1 MTITLEEA
9 GTTRTPVLRRKRI
22 GEEFVGALVRTTQ
35 RDVLKRDDA
44 TGTDRPV
51 LKANGKPRQELV
63 VTLVTISSTMAAGL
77 GEEVAVPEPGD
88 IVRSILKGG
97 GFGQWIEAN
106 GLLKP
111 RQVGDIVTLTSEW
124 GQAYDA
130 HGAPT
135 GDKLT
140 TQAQLDAVPRE
151 RSLGVYGSVAIRR
164 AAGPGGGQRRLP
176 VHQPAQECPQRR
188 QHHGARAGSRR
199 LQGHARARRHARAPE
214 Q

>member
-51 LKANGKPRQELV
+51 IKANGKPRQELV

-88 IVRSILKGG
+88 VVRSILKGG

-164 AAGPGGGQRRLP
+164 ATPAETEWVTAAETAYHDAQP
-176 VHQPAQECPQRR
+176 VVVLDDD
-188 QHHGARAGSRR
+188 SF
-199 LQGHARARRHARAPE
+199 
-214 Q
+214 

>member
-22 GEEFVGALVRTTQ
+22 GEEFVGVLVRTTQ

-164 AAGPGGGQRRLP
+164 ATPAETEWVTAAETAYHDAQP
-176 VHQPAQECPQRR
+176 VVVLDDD
-188 QHHGARAGSRR
+188 SF
-199 LQGHARARRHARAPE
+199 
-214 Q
+214 

>member
-22 GEEFVGALVRTTQ
+22 GEEFIGALVRTTQ

-164 AAGPGGGQRRLP
+164 ATPAETEWVTAAETAYHDAQP
-176 VHQPAQECPQRR
+176 VVVLDDD
-188 QHHGARAGSRR
+188 SF
-199 LQGHARARRHARAPE
+199 
-214 Q
+214 

>member
-88 IVRSILKGG
+88 VVRSILKGG

-164 AAGPGGGQRRLP
+164 ATPAETEWVSAAETAYHDAQP
-176 VHQPAQECPQRR
+176 VVVLDDD
-188 QHHGARAGSRR
+188 SF
-199 LQGHARARRHARAPE
+199 
-214 Q
+214 

>member
-44 TGTDRPV
+44 TGTALSRLEKDAERNAE
-51 LKANGKPRQELV
+51 KAAQQPAAKPRQELV

-164 AAGPGGGQRRLP
+164 ATPAETEWVSWICPSAPCNSGDSVPCSTPGRPYAR
-176 VHQPAQECPQRR
+176 
-188 QHHGARAGSRR
+188 GAA
-199 LQGHARARRHARAPE
+199 
-214 Q
+214 

>member
-164 AAGPGGGQRRLP
+164 ATPAETEWVAAAEMAYHDAQP
-176 VHQPAQECPQRR
+176 VVVLDDD
-188 QHHGARAGSRR
+188 SF
-199 LQGHARARRHARAPE
+199 
-214 Q
+214 

>member
-35 RDVLKRDDA
+35 RDVLRRDDA

-51 LKANGKPRQELV
+51 IKANGKPRQELV

-88 IVRSILKGG
+88 VVRSILKGG

-164 AAGPGGGQRRLP
+164 ATPAETEWVSAAETAYHDAQP
-176 VHQPAQECPQRR
+176 VVVLDDD
-188 QHHGARAGSRR
+188 SF
-199 LQGHARARRHARAPE
+199 
-214 Q
+214 

>member
-22 GEEFVGALVRTTQ
+22 GEEYVGALVRTTQ

-51 LKANGKPRQELV
+51 IKANGKPRQELV

-124 GQAYDA
+124 GQVYSAAGD
-130 HGAPT
+130 PT

-164 AAGPGGGQRRLP
+164 ATPAETEWVTAAETAYHDAQP
-176 VHQPAQECPQRR
+176 VVVLDDD
-188 QHHGARAGSRR
+188 SF
-199 LQGHARARRHARAPE
+199 
-214 Q
+214 

>member
-77 GEEVAVPEPGD
+77 GEDVAVPEPGD

-164 AAGPGGGQRRLP
+164 ATPAETEWVTAAETAYHAAQP
-176 VHQPAQECPQRR
+176 VVVLDDD
-188 QHHGARAGSRR
+188 SF
-199 LQGHARARRHARAPE
+199 
-214 Q
+214 

>member
-63 VTLVTISSTMAAGL
+63 VTLVTISSTMTAGL

-97 GFGQWIEAN
+97 GFGQWIEAH

-164 AAGPGGGQRRLP
+164 ATPAETEWVTAAETAYHDAQP
-176 VHQPAQECPQRR
+176 VVVLDDD
-188 QHHGARAGSRR
+188 SF
-199 LQGHARARRHARAPE
+199 
-214 Q
+214 

>member
-35 RDVLKRDDA
+35 RDVLKRDEVS
-44 TGTDRPV
+44 GTDRPV

-164 AAGPGGGQRRLP
+164 ATPAETEWVTAAETAYHDAQP
-176 VHQPAQECPQRR
+176 VVVLDDD
-188 QHHGARAGSRR
+188 SF
-199 LQGHARARRHARAPE
+199 
-214 Q
+214 

>member
-51 LKANGKPRQELV
+51 IKANGKPRQELV

-88 IVRSILKGG
+88 VVRSILKGG

-124 GQAYDA
+124 GQACDA

-164 AAGPGGGQRRLP
+164 ATPAETEWVSAAETAYYDAQP
-176 VHQPAQECPQRR
+176 VVVLDDD
-188 QHHGARAGSRR
+188 SF
-199 LQGHARARRHARAPE
+199 
-214 Q
+214 

>member
-22 GEEFVGALVRTTQ
+22 GEEFIGALVRTTQ

-77 GEEVAVPEPGD
+77 GEDVAVPEPGD

-164 AAGPGGGQRRLP
+164 ATPAETEWVSAAETAYHDAQP
-176 VHQPAQECPQRR
+176 VVVLDDD
-188 QHHGARAGSRR
+188 SF
-199 LQGHARARRHARAPE
+199 
-214 Q
+214 

>member
-63 VTLVTISSTMAAGL
+63 VTL
-77 GEEVAVPEPGD
+77 
-88 IVRSILKGG
+88 
-97 GFGQWIEAN
+97 
-106 GLLKP
+106 KP

-124 GQAYDA
+124 GQVYSAAGD
-130 HGAPT
+130 PT

-164 AAGPGGGQRRLP
+164 ATPAETEWVTAAETAYHAAQP
-176 VHQPAQECPQRR
+176 VVVLDDD
-188 QHHGARAGSRR
+188 SF
-199 LQGHARARRHARAPE
+199 
-214 Q
+214 

>member
-22 GEEFVGALVRTTQ
+22 GEEYVGALVRTTQ

-88 IVRSILKGG
+88 IVRCILKSG

-164 AAGPGGGQRRLP
+164 ATPAETEWVAAAETAYHDAQP
-176 VHQPAQECPQRR
+176 VVVLDDD
-188 QHHGARAGSRR
+188 SF
-199 LQGHARARRHARAPE
+199 
-214 Q
+214 

>member
-63 VTLVTISSTMAAGL
+63 ITLITISSTMAAGL

-164 AAGPGGGQRRLP
+164 ATPAETEWVTAAETAYHAAQP
-176 VHQPAQECPQRR
+176 VVVLDDD
-188 QHHGARAGSRR
+188 SF
-199 LQGHARARRHARAPE
+199 
-214 Q
+214 

>member
-1 MTITLEEA
+1 MTITFEEA

-88 IVRSILKGG
+88 VVRSILKGG

-124 GQAYDA
+124 GQVYDA
-130 HGAPT
+130 HGSPT

-164 AAGPGGGQRRLP
+164 ATPAETEWVTAAETAYHDAQP
-176 VHQPAQECPQRR
+176 VVVLDDD
-188 QHHGARAGSRR
+188 SF
-199 LQGHARARRHARAPE
+199 
-214 Q
+214 

>member
-22 GEEFVGALVRTTQ
+22 GEEFVGSLVRTTQ

-51 LKANGKPRQELV
+51 IKANGKPRQELV

-106 GLLKP
+106 GLLRP

-164 AAGPGGGQRRLP
+164 ATPAETEWVTAAETAYHDAQP
-176 VHQPAQECPQRR
+176 VVVLDDD
-188 QHHGARAGSRR
+188 SF
-199 LQGHARARRHARAPE
+199 
-214 Q
+214 

>member
-124 GQAYDA
+124 GQVYSAAGD
-130 HGAPT
+130 PT

-164 AAGPGGGQRRLP
+164 ATPAETEWVTAAETAYHDAQP
-176 VHQPAQECPQRR
+176 VVVLDDD
-188 QHHGARAGSRR
+188 SF
-199 LQGHARARRHARAPE
+199 
-214 Q
+214 

>member
-35 RDVLKRDDA
+35 RDVLKRDEVS
-44 TGTDRPV
+44 GVDRPV

-164 AAGPGGGQRRLP
+164 ATPAETEWVTAAETAYHDAQP
-176 VHQPAQECPQRR
+176 VVVLDDD
-188 QHHGARAGSRR
+188 SF
-199 LQGHARARRHARAPE
+199 
-214 Q
+214 

>member
-88 IVRSILKGG
+88 VVRSILKGG

-164 AAGPGGGQRRLP
+164 ATPAETEWVTAAETAYHAAQP
-176 VHQPAQECPQRR
+176 VVVLDDD
-188 QHHGARAGSRR
+188 SF
-199 LQGHARARRHARAPE
+199 
-214 Q
+214 

>member
-51 LKANGKPRQELV
+51 IKANGKPRQELV

-124 GQAYDA
+124 GQVYSAAGD
-130 HGAPT
+130 PT

-164 AAGPGGGQRRLP
+164 ATPAETEWVTAAETAYHDAQP
-176 VHQPAQECPQRR
+176 VVVLDDD
-188 QHHGARAGSRR
+188 SF
-199 LQGHARARRHARAPE
+199 
-214 Q
+214 

>member
-164 AAGPGGGQRRLP
+164 ATPAETEWVTAAETAYHAAQP
-176 VHQPAQECPQRR
+176 VVVLDDD
-188 QHHGARAGSRR
+188 SF
-199 LQGHARARRHARAPE
+199 
-214 Q
+214 

>member
-22 GEEFVGALVRTTQ
+22 GEEYVGALVRTTQ

-88 IVRSILKGG
+88 IVRCILKSG

-164 AAGPGGGQRRLP
+164 ATPAETEWVTAAETAYHAAQP
-176 VHQPAQECPQRR
+176 VVVLDDD
-188 QHHGARAGSRR
+188 SF
-199 LQGHARARRHARAPE
+199 
-214 Q
+214 

>member
-51 LKANGKPRQELV
+51 IKANGKPRQELV

-164 AAGPGGGQRRLP
+164 ATPAETEWVTAAETAYHAAQP
-176 VHQPAQECPQRR
+176 VVVLDDD
-188 QHHGARAGSRR
+188 SF
-199 LQGHARARRHARAPE
+199 
-214 Q
+214 

>member
-22 GEEFVGALVRTTQ
+22 GEAFGGALVRTTQ

-88 IVRSILKGG
+88 IVRCILKGG

-164 AAGPGGGQRRLP
+164 ATPAETEWVAAAEMAYHDAQP
-176 VHQPAQECPQRR
+176 VVVLDDD
-188 QHHGARAGSRR
+188 SF
-199 LQGHARARRHARAPE
+199 
-214 Q
+214 

>member
-22 GEEFVGALVRTTQ
+22 GEEYVGALVRTTQ

-77 GEEVAVPEPGD
+77 GEDVAVPEPGD

-164 AAGPGGGQRRLP
+164 ATPAETEWVTAAETAYHDAQP
-176 VHQPAQECPQRR
+176 VVVLDDA
-188 QHHGARAGSRR
+188 SF
-199 LQGHARARRHARAPE
+199 
-214 Q
+214 

>member
-88 IVRSILKGG
+88 IVRCILKGG

-164 AAGPGGGQRRLP
+164 ATPAETEWVAAAEMAYHDAQP
-176 VHQPAQECPQRR
+176 VVVLDDD
-188 QHHGARAGSRR
+188 SF
-199 LQGHARARRHARAPE
+199 
-214 Q
+214 

>member
-77 GEEVAVPEPGD
+77 GEDVAVPEPGD
-88 IVRSILKGG
+88 VVRSILKGG

-124 GQAYDA
+124 GQVYSAAGD
-130 HGAPT
+130 PT

-164 AAGPGGGQRRLP
+164 ATPAETEWVTAAETAYHDAQP
-176 VHQPAQECPQRR
+176 VVVLDDD
-188 QHHGARAGSRR
+188 SF
-199 LQGHARARRHARAPE
+199 
-214 Q
+214 

>member
-22 GEEFVGALVRTTQ
+22 GEEFVGSLVRTTQ

-88 IVRSILKGG
+88 VVRSILKGG

-164 AAGPGGGQRRLP
+164 ATPAETEWVTAAETAYHDAQP
-176 VHQPAQECPQRR
+176 VVVLDDD
-188 QHHGARAGSRR
+188 SF
-199 LQGHARARRHARAPE
+199 
-214 Q
+214 

>member
-88 IVRSILKGG
+88 VVRSILKGG

-164 AAGPGGGQRRLP
+164 ATPAETEWVTAAETAYHDAQP
-176 VHQPAQECPQRR
+176 VVVLDDD
-188 QHHGARAGSRR
+188 SF
-199 LQGHARARRHARAPE
+199 
-214 Q
+214 

>member
-22 GEEFVGALVRTTQ
+22 GEEYVGALVRTTQ

-88 IVRSILKGG
+88 VVRSILKGG

-164 AAGPGGGQRRLP
+164 ATPAETEWVTAAETAYHAAQP
-176 VHQPAQECPQRR
+176 VVVLDDD
-188 QHHGARAGSRR
+188 SF
-199 LQGHARARRHARAPE
+199 
-214 Q
+214 

>member
-9 GTTRTPVLRRKRI
+9 GTIRTPVLRRKRI

-111 RQVGDIVTLTSEW
+111 RQVGDIVTITSEW

-164 AAGPGGGQRRLP
+164 ATPAETEWVTAAETAYHDAQP
-176 VHQPAQECPQRR
+176 VVVLDDD
-188 QHHGARAGSRR
+188 SF
-199 LQGHARARRHARAPE
+199 
-214 Q
+214 

>member
-22 GEEFVGALVRTTQ
+22 GEEYVGALVRTTQ

-88 IVRSILKGG
+88 VVRSILKGG

-164 AAGPGGGQRRLP
+164 ATPAETEWVTAAETAYHDAQP
-176 VHQPAQECPQRR
+176 VVVLDDD
-188 QHHGARAGSRR
+188 SF
-199 LQGHARARRHARAPE
+199 
-214 Q
+214 

>member
-22 GEEFVGALVRTTQ
+22 GEEFVGVLVRTTQ

-124 GQAYDA
+124 GQAYNAAGD
-130 HGAPT
+130 PS

-164 AAGPGGGQRRLP
+164 ATPAETEWVTAAETAYHDAQP
-176 VHQPAQECPQRR
+176 VVVLDDD
-188 QHHGARAGSRR
+188 SF
-199 LQGHARARRHARAPE
+199 
-214 Q
+214 

>member
-9 GTTRTPVLRRKRI
+9 GTIRTPVLRRKRI
-22 GEEFVGALVRTTQ
+22 GEEYVGALVRTTQ

-44 TGTDRPV
+44 TGTDRPA

-164 AAGPGGGQRRLP
+164 ATPAETEWVAAAETAYYDAQP
-176 VHQPAQECPQRR
+176 VVVLDDD
-188 QHHGARAGSRR
+188 SF
-199 LQGHARARRHARAPE
+199 
-214 Q
+214 

>member
-22 GEEFVGALVRTTQ
+22 GEEFVGSLVRTTQ

-164 AAGPGGGQRRLP
+164 ATPAETEWVTAAETAYHAAQP
-176 VHQPAQECPQRR
+176 VVVLDDD
-188 QHHGARAGSRR
+188 SF
-199 LQGHARARRHARAPE
+199 
-214 Q
+214 

>member
-22 GEEFVGALVRTTQ
+22 GEEYVGALVRTTQ

-164 AAGPGGGQRRLP
+164 ATPAETEWVTAAETAYHAAQP
-176 VHQPAQECPQRR
+176 VVVLDDD
-188 QHHGARAGSRR
+188 SF
-199 LQGHARARRHARAPE
+199 
-214 Q
+214 

>member
-22 GEEFVGALVRTTQ
+22 GEEYVGALVRTTQ

-44 TGTDRPV
+44 TGTDKPV

-77 GEEVAVPEPGD
+77 GEDVAVPEPGD

-164 AAGPGGGQRRLP
+164 ATPAETEWVTAAETAYHAAQP
-176 VHQPAQECPQRR
+176 VVVLDDD
-188 QHHGARAGSRR
+188 SF
-199 LQGHARARRHARAPE
+199 
-214 Q
+214 